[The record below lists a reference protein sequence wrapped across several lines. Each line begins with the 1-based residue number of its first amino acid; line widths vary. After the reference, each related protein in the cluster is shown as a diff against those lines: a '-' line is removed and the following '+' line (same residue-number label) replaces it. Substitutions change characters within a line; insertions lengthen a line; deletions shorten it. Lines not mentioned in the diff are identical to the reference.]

1 MNYIAII
8 EGQQV
13 PIPEETA
20 ISDEKLKLAITTYFP
35 EYANAEITRQ
45 ILGDTTEI
53 RLIKRAGT
61 KGNCI
66 TELKLAPEQINPA
79 FELAWDLKL
88 LERKN
93 QLTLEV
99 LIDMQGNINKTIKIG
114 ESWET
119 YIDKVFSSLRQQPS
133 VPSNYPVL

>member
-1 MNYIAII
+1 MNYIVII
-8 EGQQV
+8 ESQQV

-20 ISDEKLKLAITTYFP
+20 ISDEKLRLAISTYFP

-45 ILGDTTEI
+45 NKGDTTEI
-53 RLIKRAGT
+53 RLVKRAGT

-66 TELKLAPEQINPA
+66 TELTLAPEQINPA
-79 FELAWDLKL
+79 FELAWKLKL
-88 LERKN
+88 LEIKN

-99 LIDMQGNINKTIKIG
+99 LIDMQGKINQTIKIG

-119 YIDKVFSSLRQQPS
+119 YTDKVSKSLRQQPPA
-133 VPSNYPVL
+133 PSNCPVL

>member
-20 ISDEKLKLAITTYFP
+20 SNDEKIRLAISTYFP
-35 EYANAEITRQ
+35 EYANAEITRTTT
-45 ILGDTTEI
+45 GDTTEI
-53 RLIKRAGT
+53 RLVKRAGT

-79 FELAWDLKL
+79 FELAWKLKL
-88 LERKN
+88 LEIKN
-93 QLTLEV
+93 QLPLEL
-99 LIDMQGNINKTIKIG
+99 LISIQAEITHTIKVG
-114 ESWET
+114 ESWEIYT
-119 YIDKVFSSLRQQPS
+119 EKVSNFLKQQPS
-133 VPSNYPVL
+133 IPSIYPVL

>member
-20 ISDEKLKLAITTYFP
+20 SNDEKIRLAISTYFP
-35 EYANAEITRQ
+35 EYANAEITRTTT
-45 ILGDTTEI
+45 GDTTEI
-53 RLIKRAGT
+53 RLVKRAGT

-79 FELAWDLKL
+79 FELAWKLKL
-88 LERKN
+88 LEIKN
-93 QLTLEV
+93 QLPLEL
-99 LIDMQGNINKTIKIG
+99 LISIQAEIIHTIKVG
-114 ESWET
+114 ESWEIYT
-119 YIDKVFSSLRQQPS
+119 EKVSNFLKQQPS
-133 VPSNYPVL
+133 IPSIYPVL

>member
-20 ISDEKLKLAITTYFP
+20 SNDEKIRLAISTYFP
-35 EYANAEITRQ
+35 EYANAEITRTTT
-45 ILGDTTEI
+45 GDTTEI
-53 RLIKRAGT
+53 RLVKRAGT

-79 FELAWDLKL
+79 FELAWKLKL
-88 LERKN
+88 LEIKN
-93 QLTLEV
+93 QLPLEL
-99 LIDMQGNINKTIKIG
+99 LISIQAEIIHTIKVG
-114 ESWET
+114 ESWEIYT
-119 YIDKVFSSLRQQPS
+119 EKVFKSLK
-133 VPSNYPVL
+133 